1 MNTQLVPISLIL
13 LSALYAGVGLL
24 IWGRR
29 PGLAITPFAW
39 MMFSVAIW
47 SLGYS
52 LEFLTPILSG
62 KLFWAQIEFIGAF
75 SVANFLFF
83 FCAAYTGHS
92 NLLTR
97 RNQTLL
103 WIIPAITLILAW
115 TNQYHHLIWEST
127 SVGNFGQLSFLAA
140 GFGIWMW
147 LQVAYA
153 YTLITLA
160 CTFLILEV
168 VRSPRPYNLQ
178 AGIVLL
184 GTLFPWVGNFL
195 YFSGIVLPGFD
206 ITPFAFVPTVL
217 LMAWGTLRYRL
228 LGILPMAPSMILHD
242 LQDGVVVIDIRRR
255 ILYLNN
261 LAEQL
266 LQITVEEAIGQ
277 PIESVCDSCVEI
289 LQSLIDQEESY
300 VEQAFMLNGQK
311 RFFDIRVSPLS
322 ARQWGTDDADANH
335 LIIFRDIHQRKQAEL
350 NLQRRESI
358 MEALTLASQQFLR
371 AAAWETNIPGFLE
384 HIGRAAEVGRAY
396 VFQNYEGQDSQI
408 FTSQCYEWTAPGIEP
423 QIDNPAFRNI
433 PIQNISPASWYT
445 ELSQKRLVTARVW
458 ELPKEEQASYI
469 ERGVR
474 SIVIVP
480 IFVERHWWGFFG
492 LEDYANERKW
502 SKAELDT
509 LQTAAEIF
517 SASEVRAR
525 NENTLRRRQ
534 RTLNLLHEIVASALQ
549 TTDRHSMAQTVVSNL
564 GLLVNS
570 AGCFLSLWDEISEK
584 FTPLAAYG
592 LYSKEFLSLTI
603 KPGEPTL
610 TASALAAGHTLII
623 DGLPNTPYLSP
634 RIAAL
639 LPFHSVMVLPLIA
652 RQKKFGAILVA
663 YSDSH
668 HFQPEEIAIG
678 EQAAGLIALTLE
690 KFYAV
695 EYASKRAEESEILRK
710 AGAAVAATLRPDET
724 IDRILEQLYLVLP
737 YDSASVQ
744 LRRET
749 ELEIVGGRGW
759 DKPEEVLGLR
769 FPIPGDNP
777 NTVVLQTGKPYILGD
792 AVSAHSSFR
801 KPGPHG
807 HIRSWLGVP
816 LIVREQI
823 IGLLAIDSKEQ
834 NYFTEEHLNTVTTFA
849 DQVAIALENARLFE
863 ETQNRLQEQ
872 IMLRDAGTVISSAL
886 DKETILTKLAEQLS
900 LAIDVT
906 SAYINEYNDETDE
919 YTVVAE
925 YISPNASEEEQ
936 RSDLG
941 TIYPAGGNEGEFIKH
956 MQLGEIDLSHIDNPN
971 ISNFDRKHM
980 QEYGA
985 KSILYIPLRIKEQLV
1000 GFAEVWES
1008 RRKREFSA
1016 DEINIC
1022 KLLAQQTA
1030 VAIANARLFEEVQ
1043 NLALTDAL
1051 TGLYNRRGLFEI
1063 GHIEFTRTSRLER
1076 PFSIIMIDIDHFKR
1090 INDQYGHPVGDQ
1102 VLQFLA
1108 SEFRSVVRG
1117 ADIVGRYGGE
1127 EFAIFLSG
1135 SDGKAAMELAERLR
1149 AMIER
1154 TPFHVGESEI
1164 RLTISLG
1171 VTEYNENSPNL
1182 ETLVARAD
1190 QALYIAKHK
1199 GRNRVIFGK

>member
-1 MNTQLVPISLIL
+1 MDTQLIPISLIL

-39 MMFSVAIW
+39 IMFSVAVW

-52 LEFLTPILSG
+52 LELLTPSLSG
-62 KLFWAQIEFIGAF
+62 KLFWAKIEFIGAF
-75 SVANFLFF
+75 SVAIFLFF

-103 WIIPAITLILAW
+103 WIIPIITWILTW

-127 SVGNFGQLSFLAA
+127 SIGNFGRLSFLAA
-140 GFGIWMW
+140 DYGILMW

-153 YTLITLA
+153 YMLIILA
-160 CTFLILEV
+160 CMFLILEM

-184 GTLFPWVGNFL
+184 GTIFPWVGNFL
-195 YFSGIVLPGFD
+195 YFSGIVLPGVD
-206 ITPFAFVPTVL
+206 ITPFSFAPTVL

-228 LGILPMAPSMILHD
+228 LGILPTAPSLILHE
-242 LQDGVVVIDIRRR
+242 LQDGVVVMDIRRR
-255 ILYLNN
+255 VLYLNN
-261 LAEQL
+261 LAEQI
-266 LQITVEEAIGQ
+266 LQTTAEEALGQ
-277 PIESVCDSCVEI
+277 PIESVCGSCVEI
-289 LQSLIDQEESY
+289 LQRLIEQKESFL
-300 VEQAFMLNGQK
+300 EKEFKLDGQK
-311 RFFDIRVSPLS
+311 RFFDIRISNLS
-322 ARQWGTDDADANH
+322 TKEWSVNSADASH
-335 LIIFRDIHQRKQAEL
+335 LILFRDIHQRKQ
-350 NLQRRESI
+350 
-358 MEALTLASQQFLR
+358 
-371 AAAWETNIPGFLE
+371 
-384 HIGRAAEVGRAY
+384 V
-396 VFQNYEGQDSQI
+396 
-408 FTSQCYEWTAPGIEP
+408 
-423 QIDNPAFRNI
+423 
-433 PIQNISPASWYT
+433 
-445 ELSQKRLVTARVW
+445 
-458 ELPKEEQASYI
+458 
-469 ERGVR
+469 
-474 SIVIVP
+474 
-480 IFVERHWWGFFG
+480 
-492 LEDYANERKW
+492 
-502 SKAELDT
+502 ELD
-509 LQTAAEIF
+509 LYH
-517 SASEVRAR
+517 
-525 NENTLRRRQ
+525 RQ
-534 RTLNLLHEIVASALQ
+534 RTLNMLHEIVASALQ
-549 TTDRHSMAQTVVSNL
+549 TTDRQSMAQTIVNNL
-564 GLLVNS
+564 GNLIDS
-570 AGCFLSLWDEISEK
+570 DGCFLSLWDEVSGK

-592 LYSKEFLSLTI
+592 LYSKAYLSLTTQ
-603 KPGEPTL
+603 PSEPTL
-610 TASALAAGHTLII
+610 TASALSEGHSLIVEDI
-623 DGLPNTPYLSP
+623 SNTPYLSP
-634 RIAAL
+634 RIVAL
-639 LPFHSVMVLPLIA
+639 LPFRSVMTLPLIVG
-652 RQKKFGAILVA
+652 QKKFGAIMLA
-663 YSDSH
+663 YSSSH
-668 HFQPEEIAIG
+668 HFQLEEISVG

-695 EYASKRAEESEILRK
+695 EDASKRAEESEILRK
-710 AGAAVAATLRPDET
+710 AGAVVAATLHSEEA
-724 IDRILEQLYLVLP
+724 IDRILEQLYLMLP

-749 ELEIVGGRGW
+749 EMEIVGGRGW
-759 DKPEEVLGLR
+759 DNPEEILGLC

-792 AVSAHSSFR
+792 AVNAHSSFR
-801 KPGPHG
+801 EAGPHK

-834 NYFTEEHLNTVTTFA
+834 YYFTEDHVETVTAFA

-872 IMLRDAGTVISSAL
+872 IMLRDASTVISSAL
-886 DKETILTKLAEQLS
+886 DKETILAKLTEQLS
-900 LAIDVT
+900 LAIDGT
-906 SAYINEYNDETDE
+906 SAYINEYNEETDE

-925 YISPNASEEEQ
+925 YISPNASVEEQ

-941 TIYPAGGNEGEFIKH
+941 AIYSAGGNEGEFIKH
-956 MQLGEIDLSHIDNPN
+956 MQLGEIALSHIDDPN
-971 ISNFDRKHM
+971 ASKFDHKHM

-1000 GFAEVWES
+1000 GFAELWES

-1022 KLLAQQTA
+1022 KLLAQQTT

-1076 PFSIIMIDIDHFKR
+1076 PFSIIMIDIDHFKHV
-1090 INDQYGHPVGDQ
+1090 NDQYGHPAGDQ

-1108 SEFRSVVRG
+1108 SEFRSAVRG
-1117 ADIVGRYGGE
+1117 ADIVVRYGGE
-1127 EFAIFLSG
+1127 EFVILLSG
-1135 SDGKAAMELAERLR
+1135 SDGEAAMKSAERLR
-1149 AMIER
+1149 TMIEK
-1154 TPFHVGESEI
+1154 TPFHVGENKI

-1171 VTEYNENSPNL
+1171 VAESNENSPDL

-1190 QALYIAKHK
+1190 QALYVSKHR
-1199 GRNRVIFGK
+1199 GRNRVSLGT